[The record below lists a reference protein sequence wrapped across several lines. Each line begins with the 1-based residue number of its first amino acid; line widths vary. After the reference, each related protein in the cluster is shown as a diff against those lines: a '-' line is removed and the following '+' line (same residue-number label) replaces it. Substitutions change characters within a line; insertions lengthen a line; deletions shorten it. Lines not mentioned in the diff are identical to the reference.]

1 MSDIDFNSIDE
12 LYPVPGQDND
22 SQGFRDNFSAIK
34 SGLQTAHSEI
44 SALETNT
51 AKINGANDFYGNI
64 VSNAQMLANTE
75 VTVNLSNIIGPEFV
89 NWVNG
94 SYQNLTIAGTNEDE
108 DYLTLTL
115 TGFPSGTGKV
125 AHVRVAVRSDGQ
137 ERNLVWSAQG
147 GTLRVD
153 TSNWPAGYMVLNAA
167 QHTTVVDFWSS
178 DGGATV
184 YAKVVGTF
192 SPYAGVQ

>member
-1 MSDIDFNSIDE
+1 MSTIDFNSIDE

-22 SQGFRDNFSAIK
+22 SQGFRDNFSSIK

-51 AKINGANDFYGNI
+51 AKINAPNDFFGNI
-64 VSNAQMLANTE
+64 VSNAQFIANTE
-75 VTVNLSNIIGPEFV
+75 VTVNLNNIIGPEFV

-115 TGFPSGTGKV
+115 TGWPGANKV
-125 AHVRVAVRSDGQ
+125 AHIRVAVRSDGQ
-137 ERNLVWSAQG
+137 ERKLVWSTQG

-153 TSNWPAGYMVLNAA
+153 TSNYPTGYIILNAS
-167 QHTTVVDFWSS
+167 QDITVFDFWTS
-178 DGGATV
+178 DGGQTV
-184 YAKVVGTF
+184 YAHVLGTF
-192 SPYAGVQ
+192 TSYTGVQ